1 MFHRST
7 EESISFTCNATGT
20 GIQVQWYH
28 NADLLDV
35 STSVLNFTNLTPDQS
50 GVYQCFWEESA
61 DGNFAS
67 DTWALAVQ
75 IPGKYYQALYIQAL
89 NITIHFM

>member
-1 MFHRST
+1 MFRRFT

-35 STSVLNFTNLTPDQS
+35 NTSVLYFANLRANQS
-50 GVYQCFWEESA
+50 GVYQCFWEEST

-75 IPGKYYQALYIQAL
+75 IPGKYC
-89 NITIHFM
+89 

>member
-1 MFHRST
+1 MFHRFT

-35 STSVLNFTNLTPDQS
+35 NTSVLYFANLRANQS
-50 GVYQCFWEESA
+50 GVYQCFWEEST

-75 IPGKYYQALYIQAL
+75 IPGKYC
-89 NITIHFM
+89 

>member
-1 MFHRST
+1 MFHRFT

-20 GIQVQWYH
+20 GVQVQWYH

-35 STSVLNFTNLTPDQS
+35 STSVLNFANLTADQS

-61 DGNFAS
+61 DGSFAS

-75 IPGKYYQALYIQAL
+75 TPGKYY
-89 NITIHFM
+89 